1 MHEQPSDVY
10 RPSGY
15 TWFTQ
20 LGNWL
25 GSTGRTI
32 VETAVGI
39 GAGIAAVA
47 GVAAL
52 TVATGGLDLLAAGV
66 ITGMAAGISTGILS
80 TAFSGGN
87 GNDYLNAAAQGG
99 AYGGI
104 TGFATS
110 AVLYGI
116 CAGWEAIGNM
126 HLSESPLGQD
136 FWGTPNYPTSN
147 WANNWFVKTYQF
159 ISNIGNGA
167 SNTEILGT
175 TGGTLTSEVLSSA
188 MASLGTQAS
197 SGLNMNLF
205 PRSTTSAMPVTESRM
220 FINITGPAKTLQG
233 TETGFGSTLMS
244 YPVTVYVDNDPVYN
258 CNLIGNTSYQN
269 GFNSL
274 SDPSY
279 KLSWGQYYG
288 NALQVDCRGQ
298 GCIWIHSGNTCA
310 TWHGC
315 WGLSES
321 GPSILS
327 NYNNVAGVLDVTQ
340 TIRQVL
346 NLYQSN
352 NCTSIFLNT
361 NGFTGQ

>member
-1 MHEQPSDVY
+1 MNNPLMYTD
-10 RPSGY
+10 PSGY

-20 LGNWL
+20 LGGWL
-25 GSTGRTI
+25 GSTGRSI

-167 SNTEILGT
+167 ANASIIGT
-175 TGGTLTSEVLSSA
+175 TGGALASEVLSSA
-188 MASLGTQAS
+188 LGSSCSQVLFECSNLTASPQSYNNEALQNYVKNTFPNEWNELASKGCTPTFTYDKSLSGKNTLGYDGYDVTPHPMHFKINPDIANRSDYLYYTTYHELCHALQ
-197 SGLNMNLF
+197 NMKGQMMQWGIFGENYAEVDAYT
-205 PRSTTSAMPVTESRM
+205 STIAKMM
-220 FINITGPAKTLQG
+220 QNNYTGPV
-233 TETGFGSTLMS
+233 FW
-244 YPVTVYVDNDPVYN
+244 D
-258 CNLIGNTSYQN
+258 
-269 GFNSL
+269 
-274 SDPSY
+274 
-279 KLSWGQYYG
+279 
-288 NALQVDCRGQ
+288 
-298 GCIWIHSGNTCA
+298 
-310 TWHGC
+310 
-315 WGLSES
+315 
-321 GPSILS
+321 
-327 NYNNVAGVLDVTQ
+327 VLKKRF
-340 TIRQVL
+340 I
-346 NLYQSN
+346 
-352 NCTSIFLNT
+352 I
-361 NGFTGQ
+361 